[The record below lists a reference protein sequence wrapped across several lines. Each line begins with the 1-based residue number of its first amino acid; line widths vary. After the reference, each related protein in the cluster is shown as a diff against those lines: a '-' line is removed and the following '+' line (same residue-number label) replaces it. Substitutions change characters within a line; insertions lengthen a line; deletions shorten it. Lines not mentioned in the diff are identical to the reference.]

1 MTAVLARLYIC
12 AIILIGALLFA
23 AVDRLEPN
31 RRLAIALKCAIFA
44 AGGAAIAKQL
54 LS

>member
-12 AIILIGALLFA
+12 AIILIGAFLFA
-23 AVDRLEPN
+23 AVERLKPN
-31 RRLAIALKCAIFA
+31 RRLAVIFKCALIA